1 MPASR
6 GSAPGP
12 LKLLVYL
19 NPVSYFVLTSQSLMV
34 TGNLPSLKILLV
46 MTALSLGAFFLG
58 FRLFQKG
65 KLAFWDYA

>member
-1 MPASR
+1 
-6 GSAPGP
+6 
-12 LKLLVYL
+12 
-19 NPVSYFVLTSQSLMV
+19 MV
-34 TGNLPSLKILLV
+34 TGNLPPLNIVLV